1 MAVSPGNPDE
11 PLQELKHDAVP
22 GYPRAFAIA
31 FATMG
36 LYLALILV
44 TSPGPAKHGHGYEK
58 DHHPPKEDAS
68 SAHPEKKSPDAH

>member
-22 GYPRAFAIA
+22 GYPKAFAIA

-36 LYLALILV
+36 LYLALILIS
-44 TSPGPAKHGHGYEK
+44 SPGPAKSDHGYGK
-58 DHHPPKEDAS
+58 SHHAPKEAAS
-68 SAHPEKKSPDAH
+68 SDQPEKKSDDAY